1 MPSKSFSR
9 ILLLFSGSI
18 SLGLGVVGVFVPVL
32 PTTPFLLLSSYCFVR
47 SSKKLNDWLL
57 QNRLVGRYLH
67 NYLEHRGIEKAA
79 FIKSLIFL
87 WLTLGLA
94 IFFNN
99 NFHLRI
105 FLFFVGMA
113 VSVHI
118 SLLKRIE

>member
-1 MPSKSFSR
+1 MLNKSVSKT
-9 ILLLFSGSI
+9 LLIFSGSV
-18 SLGLGVVGVFVPVL
+18 SLGLGVVGVFVPIL

-47 SSKKLNDWLL
+47 SSKKLNNWLL

-87 WLTLGLA
+87 WLTLGLT
-94 IFFNN
+94 IFFNH

-105 FLFFVGMA
+105 FLFFIGVA
-113 VSVHI
+113 VSVHL
-118 SLLKRIE
+118 SLLKRID